1 MNPTAEFLFY
11 LLGGVP
17 ILDTPW
23 ILPWIAFWVL
33 VMIWPVLIRQ
43 RKWSVAAFSVSFIGG
58 MIMALAIPLGQMQV
72 MSDCRTFETE
82 VSSDLS
88 EPKIIALRECSRKD
102 NYYGGFGPWTIQQ
115 GPVR

>member
-1 MNPTAEFLFY
+1 MNTIVEFLFY

-17 ILDTPW
+17 IAATPW
-23 ILPWIAFWVL
+23 IILWVVFWSL
-33 VMIWPVLIRQ
+33 AMTWPVLIRQ
-43 RKWSVAAFSVSFIGG
+43 RKWTMAAFNVSFVFGV
-58 MIMALAIPLGQMQV
+58 IMALAPPMAQMQV

-102 NYYGGFGPWTIQQ
+102 NYYGGFGPWTISQ
-115 GPVR
+115 GPVQ